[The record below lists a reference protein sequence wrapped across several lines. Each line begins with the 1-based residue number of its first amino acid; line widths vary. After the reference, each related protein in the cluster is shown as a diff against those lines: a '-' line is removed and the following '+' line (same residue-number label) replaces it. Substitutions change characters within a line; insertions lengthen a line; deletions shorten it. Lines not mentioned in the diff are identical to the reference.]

1 MQLFEN
7 HLLHKYFWRSQA
19 TISSGYCYEHL
30 FRKAC
35 SSQLWWLVI
44 VFSKDEQEF
53 VALQLIRGGYGRN
66 RGGSLKDSGNKQ
78 PLHNMNLKIL
88 NLK

>member
-1 MQLFEN
+1 M
-7 HLLHKYFWRSQA
+7 
-19 TISSGYCYEHL
+19 
-30 FRKAC
+30 
-35 SSQLWWLVI
+35 
-44 VFSKDEQEF
+44 FSKDEQEF